1 MDGCATG
8 RHRVASC
15 CAATT
20 SKAAS
25 ASARRWAAT
34 DEGGH
39 RELPLDTVECAVAAG
54 LRRQR
59 RGVSDVREGDGAA
72 RCGSAPGPAAGDAER
87 GGVARAV
94 GTRPAG
100 QRDGCDLSLT
110 CGGGVLWTRRGVS
123 SRAKPTIN
131 LCFARCAKDAV
142 EGDAGARPWRLA
154 LRWADRSA
162 SGGG

>member
-110 CGGGVLWTRRGVS
+110 CCGGVLWTRRGVS
-123 SRAKPTIN
+123 LSTRPTVNRRFRPVYAGRDGLSRE
-131 LCFARCAKDAV
+131 RCGRQAV
-142 EGDAGARPWRLA
+142 AIGAA
-154 LRWADRSA
+154 L
-162 SGGG
+162 G

>member
-1 MDGCATG
+1 MAWRPHRSAPSPRG
-8 RHRVASC
+8 R
-15 CAATT
+15 AATE
-20 SKAAS
+20 
-25 ASARRWAAT
+25 
-34 DEGGH
+34 EGGH

-54 LRRQR
+54 LRGQR

-110 CGGGVLWTRRGVS
+110 CCGGVLWTRRGVS
-123 SRAKPTIN
+123 LRTRPTVNRIFRPVCARREGLSRG
-131 LCFARCAKDAV
+131 RCGRCGRQAV
-142 EGDAGARPWRLA
+142 AVGAA
-154 LRWADRSA
+154 L
-162 SGGG
+162 G